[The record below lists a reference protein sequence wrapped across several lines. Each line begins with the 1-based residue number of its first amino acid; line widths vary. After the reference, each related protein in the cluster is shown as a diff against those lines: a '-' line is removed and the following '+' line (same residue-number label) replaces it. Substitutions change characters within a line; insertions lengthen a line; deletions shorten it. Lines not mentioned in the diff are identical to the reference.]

1 MATSVSDVASRW
13 AAVLAVLAA
22 AGGWGAFFLTS
33 EHDAALAQAQA
44 REIRE
49 LRQGRAELET
59 AILAERAKVADLK
72 ALETELQTA
81 RLSLERAKESQEK
94 AKAALAATQSE
105 LASRRTELTDPRCPG
120 GAEPR
125 GAGEGRAGGGRSRPP
140 RSRKPLRSA
149 SGGPAAI
156 SAASATRRPAD
167 RIHG

>member
-94 AKAALAATQSE
+94 AKAALTATQNE
-105 LASRRTELTDPRCPG
+105 LASRRTEL
-120 GAEPR
+120 ASL
-125 GAGEGRAGGGRSRPP
+125 AAQAARSREEQA
-140 RSRKPLRSA
+140 KAEQAAAEETA
-149 SGGPAAI
+149 SI
-156 SAASATRRPAD
+156 KKRERWTRRHKRGKRLA
-167 RIHG
+167 RS

>member
-13 AAVLAVLAA
+13 AAVLAVLTA

-72 ALETELQTA
+72 ALETEVQTA
-81 RLSLERAKESQEK
+81 RASLERAKESQEK

-105 LASRRTELTDPRCPG
+105 LASRRTELTSLAAQAARTREEQAK
-120 GAEPR
+120 AEQ
-125 GAGEGRAGGGRSRPP
+125 AAAEQT
-140 RSRKPLRSA
+140 A
-149 SGGPAAI
+149 SIKKAAPKRERW
-156 SAASATRRPAD
+156 TRRHKRGKRYAKT
-167 RIHG
+167 G

>member
-49 LRQGRAELET
+49 LRQGRAELE
-59 AILAERAKVADLK
+59 AAFLAERAKVAELK

-94 AKAALAATQSE
+94 AKAALTATQNE
-105 LASRRTELTDPRCPG
+105 LASRRTELT
-120 GAEPR
+120 AL
-125 GAGEGRAGGGRSRPP
+125 AAQAARSREEA
-140 RSRKPLRSA
+140 KAEQAAAEETA
-149 SGGPAAI
+149 SIKKAAPKRERW
-156 SAASATRRPAD
+156 TRRHKRGKRLA
-167 RIHG
+167 RG

>member
-94 AKAALAATQSE
+94 AKAALTATQNE
-105 LASRRTELTDPRCPG
+105 LASRRTEL
-120 GAEPR
+120 ASL
-125 GAGEGRAGGGRSRPP
+125 AAQAARSREEQA
-140 RSRKPLRSA
+140 KAEQAAAEETA
-149 SGGPAAI
+149 SIKKAAPKRERW
-156 SAASATRRPAD
+156 TRRHKRGKRLA
-167 RIHG
+167 RS